1 MKQDNQTI
9 VLMHLSQLVTTLL
22 LGLGVSSFHCII
34 WMTKKDEIKDLDLHG
49 KKILNFQFSILVYS
63 FVCIPLMLIGVGFI
77 GILVILVMSIVYPI
91 KECDSSKRRTPAC
104 LSLQH
109 YVFKIGVL

>member
-9 VLMHLSQLVTTLL
+9 VLMHLSQLATPIIAFGSILIPL
-22 LGLGVSSFHCII
+22 II
-34 WMTKKDEIKDLDLHG
+34 WFTQKEKVKDLDTHG
-49 KKILNFQFSILVYS
+49 KMILNFQFSMLIYS

-91 KECDSSKRRTPAC
+91 KNAIRASDERPPVYPYSIMFLK
-104 LSLQH
+104 
-109 YVFKIGVL
+109 